1 MSHPVREREESER
14 ESIFQRPKGNLQFFA
29 HRPSG
34 RGSGEEAASDRRTDG
49 EGEGRMEGGG
59 QLPLTASASA
69 DGRRFNFLFVA
80 VGSALDEVTV
90 VP

>member
-1 MSHPVREREESER
+1 
-14 ESIFQRPKGNLQFFA
+14 
-29 HRPSG
+29 
-34 RGSGEEAASDRRTDG
+34 
-49 EGEGRMEGGG
+49 MEGGG

-90 VP
+90 VPQFCNIQNGKIYQGGIKSPKMCRRIENLK